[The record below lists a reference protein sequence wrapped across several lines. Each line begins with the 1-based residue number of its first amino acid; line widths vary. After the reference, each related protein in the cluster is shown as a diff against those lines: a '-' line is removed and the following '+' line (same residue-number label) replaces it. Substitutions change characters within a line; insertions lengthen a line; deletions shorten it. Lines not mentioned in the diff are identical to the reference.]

1 MAKVY
6 QTFYDISR
14 FTLWA
19 DSPSEDGKRA
29 RFVLSFRDGNPRFVV
44 YTGGV
49 GKDSILNFPCD
60 SVHMSAVMV
69 QLKNIAKSPNE
80 DQKTCGSLAPVYEN
94 DKPTK
99 EKKELARLM
108 IGKMKDGMVYIGVVS
123 EGKPKIVFP
132 FKPSDFHV
140 FRNANKE
147 IMQPAELSKDLAI
160 GFATIVLNAIPIIM
174 IEYTKQE
181 YDDGPRKPTSITSNG
196 KTGGAKSA
204 PPQFA
209 DLDDIL

>member
-6 QTFYDISR
+6 QTFYDVAR

-29 RFVLSFRDGNPRFVV
+29 RFVLSFRDGNPRFVA
-44 YTGGV
+44 YTGGN

-60 SVHMSAVMV
+60 NIHMSTSMI
-69 QLKNIAKSPNE
+69 QLEDIAKSPNE
-80 DQKTCGSLAPVYEN
+80 AQITCDSMVAVYEN

-99 EKKELARLM
+99 EKKVIGKLM
-108 IGKMKDGMVYIGVVS
+108 IGKTKEGVVYIGVVA
-123 EGKPKIVFP
+123 EGKPKIIFP

-147 IMQPAELSKDLAI
+147 VMQLKDVSKDMAI
-160 GFATIVLNAIPIIM
+160 GFTRVVLTAISMIM
-174 IEYTKQE
+174 VNYTNEE
-181 YDDGPRKPTSITSNG
+181 YDDGPRKPTLITSNG
-196 KTGGAKSA
+196 KTNGAKAA
-204 PPQFA
+204 PPQFS